1 MQSSDRLRIE
11 REKLGLT
18 QIEIAKTCGVSYR
31 TYCDYEAGKTE
42 PKASFF
48 AQLDEMGADVLF
60 ILTGQYSAKSNI
72 SVEEQKLIENY
83 RAMSEESRLNM
94 QAVGNVFAQS
104 TSGKRIKN
112 G

>member
-1 MQSSDRLRIE
+1 MQVNDRLKIE

-18 QIEIAKTCGVSYR
+18 QIEIAKACGVSYR

-48 AQLDEMGADVLF
+48 AQLDEMGADVMF

-72 SVEEQKLIENY
+72 SMEEQKLIENY

-94 QAVGNVFAQS
+94 QAVGSVFAQPIQD
-104 TSGKRIKN
+104 KRVKDN
-112 G
+112 